1 MSPHMSDATPRTSTA
16 QEPLTFRDRPFL
28 RLTWTEP
35 EGQSAGL
42 TVAET
47 IAARY
52 HVEGLLAPGEGSV
65 LLRAR
70 DLHTRKSV
78 VIKGLRSDLLLVPGS
93 ELDPIAAL
101 TRSIRRARHML
112 QTERRLL
119 VRLRN
124 AGCNDVP
131 IPDDYVYDL
140 NPALR
145 ETAVHLDDI
154 LIETEPYLV
163 LQELSGVLLDD
174 LLRDEYPNG
183 LDERQALAWIAPV
196 VKTLKVLHEPW
207 RLKSGR
213 TWHCIYQDLKPA
225 NIMID
230 PVGRPT
236 LLDFGGC
243 QVVVD
248 GVPVLEGTCTTGYC
262 APECEGPSARVLLPC
277 ADVYGIGSTL
287 YHMLTGDD
295 PRDRRARWRGR
306 PGGHLDPR
314 ALPPHC
320 SPGVRQLL
328 ERCLAPR
335 PSERLADAGQVSRVL
350 ATLIEA

>member
-1 MSPHMSDATPRTSTA
+1 MSPRMSDASPRTSTA
-16 QEPLTFRDRPFL
+16 REPLIVRDRPFL
-28 RLTWTEP
+28 RITWTEP
-35 EGQSAGL
+35 DGQSAGL

-52 HVEGLLAPGEGSV
+52 HVEDLLAPGGGSV

-70 DLHTRKSV
+70 DLRTRKSV
-78 VIKGLRSDLLLVPGS
+78 VIKGLRSYLLPVPGS
-93 ELDPIAAL
+93 EPDPIAAL

-112 QTERRLL
+112 QAERRLL
-119 VRLRN
+119 VRQRN
-124 AGCNDVP
+124 AGCNAVP
-131 IPDDYVYDL
+131 IPDDY
-140 NPALR
+140 
-145 ETAVHLDDI
+145 DDV

-196 VKTLKVLHEPW
+196 VKALEVLHEPW
-207 RLKSGR
+207 RLKGGR

-230 PVGRPT
+230 PLGRPT

-248 GVPVLEGTCTTGYC
+248 GVPVLEGACTVGY
-262 APECEGPSARVLLPC
+262 APPECQGPARVLLPG

-287 YHMLTGDD
+287 HHMLTGVD
-295 PRDRRARWRGR
+295 PRDRFQRWRGH

-314 ALPPHC
+314 SLPAHC
-320 SPGVRQLL
+320 SPGVRRLL

-335 PSERLADAGQVSRVL
+335 PSERLAD
-350 ATLIEA
+350 